1 MPEFYIRP
9 MFDRK
14 IFFRAFLWGGGAGHR
29 PSPVS
34 YAYGWAP
41 GPPPAKSGPGCTKN
55 QNPND
60 MQNIPS
66 CRRFLGF
73 LLISVLFVCTDART
87 TKTQNVVSRIYLK
100 RSNYSFII
108 VIM

>member
-14 IFFRAFLWGGGAGHR
+14 IFFRDFCMCVGGGAGQR

-41 GPPPAKSGPGCTKN
+41 GPPPAKSGPE
-55 QNPND
+55 
-60 MQNIPS
+60 
-66 CRRFLGF
+66 RRFSYGNKSNPLTS
-73 LLISVLFVCTDART
+73 LVAL
-87 TKTQNVVSRIYLK
+87 VVW
-100 RSNYSFII
+100 
-108 VIM
+108 